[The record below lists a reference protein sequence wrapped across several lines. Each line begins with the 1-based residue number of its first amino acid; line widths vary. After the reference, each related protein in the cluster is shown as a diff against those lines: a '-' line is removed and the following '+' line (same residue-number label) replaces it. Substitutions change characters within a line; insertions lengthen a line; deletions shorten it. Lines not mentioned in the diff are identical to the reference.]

1 MTLKT
6 LSDVLKSVCVLTLLK
21 SEDRNTTFFLIQ
33 IWDKSEILNTF
44 DVNKAYSYRVT
55 LIITSFL
62 LDFVFLLSS
71 NCVIVTGIDVRNL

>member
-44 DVNKAYSYRVT
+44 DVNKAYSYLVT

-71 NCVIVTGIDVRNL
+71 NCVIVTGIEVRNL